1 VQHRSSRPFIL
12 LFLLF
17 GTARAEGPRI
27 GVEVERE
34 KDRDRGV
41 VSHGVTLQPGW
52 QFANGSVIDRAE
64 LLLERSLDERADS
77 GGQREHET
85 KVFLRIRHSG
95 KLTESLT
102 YYVRGGVGRSFGSDE
117 TFSYAYVEPGMKYE
131 LGKGWE
137 WTLGLREIDSIDGTP
152 GEHVH
157 RVTTGPSLNLGPHH
171 EIELRYAHTW
181 GDKRLRAL
189 SVQYIHKF

>member
-1 VQHRSSRPFIL
+1 MPRPAPA
-12 LFLLF
+12 FLLLSLLHA
-17 GTARAEGPRI
+17 TASAEGPRI

-41 VSHGVTLQPGW
+41 ASHGVTLQPGW
-52 QFANGSVIDRAE
+52 QFANGSIIDRVE
-64 LLLERSLDERADS
+64 LLIERSIDERADA
-77 GGQREHET
+77 GGEREHET

-95 KLTESLT
+95 KLTESFS
-102 YYVRGGVGRSFGSDE
+102 YYLRGGVGRSFGSDE
-117 TFSYAYVEPGMKYE
+117 RFNYAYIEPGLKYE

-157 RVTTGPSLNLGPHH
+157 RLSTGPSLNFGAHH
-171 EIELRYAHTW
+171 EVELRYAHAW
-181 GDKRLRAL
+181 GDKRIRAM